1 MVTMADRAF
10 TRLCQPAP
18 FSKDKTTFR
27 TLCRIDNKMITAF
40 VCRFPDVSEVIINI
54 LFWNLQKTREFF
66 C

>member
-1 MVTMADRAF
+1 MADRAL

-27 TLCRIDNKMITAF
+27 TLGWADNKMITAF
-40 VCRFPDVSEVIINI
+40 VCRFPDVSEMIINI
-54 LFWNLQKTREFF
+54 LFRNFQKTREFF